1 MILISSSNSLKEIR
15 KQAAIFCHVVTE
27 FYPEVINNNKTS
39 FFEIDQRL
47 KSMGKEA
54 SEVMN
59 REHVRLKEW
68 KY

>member
-1 MILISSSNSLKEIR
+1 MILICSSNSLKEIR
-15 KQAAIFCHVVTE
+15 KQAAIFCYVLTE

-47 KSMGKEA
+47 KSMGEGA

-59 REHVRLKEW
+59 RDHVRLKEW